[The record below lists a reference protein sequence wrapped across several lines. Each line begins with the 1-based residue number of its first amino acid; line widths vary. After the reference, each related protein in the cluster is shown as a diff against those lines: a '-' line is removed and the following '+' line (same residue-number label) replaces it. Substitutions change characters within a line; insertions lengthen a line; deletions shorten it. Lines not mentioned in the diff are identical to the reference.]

1 MKLVII
7 ATSFT
12 KYVIELRTLTRY
24 LICLLKYTKCMKLFR
39 NFLNSKQPN
48 NRYEKVLGI
57 QYFLKQFLFIEY
69 FQSWCVCIFI
79 IYKHNSQRIM

>member
-1 MKLVII
+1 
-7 ATSFT
+7 
-12 KYVIELRTLTRY
+12 
-24 LICLLKYTKCMKLFR
+24 MKLFR

-69 FQSWCVCIFI
+69 FQSWCVYIFI
-79 IYKHNSQRIM
+79 IYKHNSQGIM